1 MASSIDPMIVKLGLL
16 GFGAYTAYG
25 MALTGSLGGGARTF
39 AYQLKSAW
47 GNTPGVVTGLVP
59 ASGSAAPSQAQPASS
74 SPNTRT
80 ASASTARYVNLGDTD
95 LGHVPLVYDTQRK
108 VIMQSPSWVSA
119 NASSYSPN
127 TYGPN
132 DVFLDAS
139 GNTISYDQALSQA
152 GIQSA

>member
-1 MASSIDPMIVKLGLL
+1 MAKSQGITLIAGGVAAFVLLRMAIDNQLGTGAKTVADDIWTAFGGHALDFVSGQPTGSPSGNRMASTS
-16 GFGAYTAYG
+16 
-25 MALTGSLGGGARTF
+25 S
-39 AYQLKSAW
+39 
-47 GNTPGVVTGLVP
+47 VTTSSQPVSTT
-59 ASGSAAPSQAQPASS
+59 SGQ
-74 SPNTRT
+74 
-80 ASASTARYVNLGDTD
+80 RYVNLGDTD

-108 VIMQSPSWVSA
+108 IIMQSPSWVSA